1 MGTNKNIKVTQT
13 LAVLS
18 NMARLLVLYQFQKSK
33 QLILIGVKPSP
44 LTTIQAIIRAK
55 SKGTSPTTPK

>member
-44 LTTIQAIIRAK
+44 LATIQAITKAK